1 MTYSPHTSND
11 RAEMLRAI
19 GVSSMDELLAQIP
32 AELRAGGYDW
42 PAALPEPERM
52 AHARALAAKN
62 RALACFAGAGAY
74 DHHVPAAVKALVQRG
89 EFLTA
94 YTPYQAEASQGTL
107 QAIYEFQSSVCAL
120 YGMDASNA
128 SLYDGATALAEAA
141 TAAARITGR
150 KKILLPESLHPEW
163 RDTLKTYFGA
173 RGEPVLET
181 IPCPSG
187 RLEPAEVERRLD
199 DTVAAVVVATP
210 NFFGL
215 LEDGAGIAERAH
227 AKGALLIAA
236 ADPVSL
242 GVLEAPGKWG
252 ADIAVGEGQGLGN
265 ALNYGGPYLGL
276 FACQKAHMRHIPG
289 RICGMTTDAEGK
301 RGFVL
306 TLQAREQHIRRE
318 RAASNICSNE
328 ALCALAATIHLALLG
343 PEGLKEVAELC
354 VDKAHRLAEKA
365 CAVPGF
371 RLRFEGPFFHEF
383 VLECP
388 VPAERVRNALLKEGL
403 LAGVPLGRFDKALK
417 NSLLVCATETRT
429 DGEIDRYAAALGRVS
444 K

>member
-1 MTYSPHTSND
+1 MYFPHTEAE

-19 GVSSMDELLAQIP
+19 GVASMDELLAQVP
-32 AELRAGGYDW
+32 AELRAGGVDW
-42 PAALPEPERM
+42 PAALTEPELL
-52 AHARALAAKN
+52 AHARSLAAKN
-62 RALACFAGAGAY
+62 RALACFAGAGVQ
-74 DHHVPAAVKALVQRG
+74 DHFVPAAVTALVQRG

-107 QAIYEFQSSVCAL
+107 QAIYEFQSSIAAL
-120 YGMDASNA
+120 YGMDAANA

-141 TAAARITGR
+141 AAAARITGR
-150 KKILLPESLHPEW
+150 RKILLPESLHPEW
-163 RDTLKTYFGA
+163 RDVLATYFRA
-173 RGEPVLET
+173 KGEPELVR

-187 RLEPAEVERRLD
+187 RLELSAVEEWLD

-210 NFFGL
+210 NFYGL
-215 LEDGAGIAERAH
+215 LEDGAGLASLAH
-227 AKGALLIAA
+227 EKGAMLIAA

-242 GVLEAPGKWG
+242 GVLEAPGAWG

-276 FACQKAHMRHIPG
+276 FACKKAHMRHMPG
-289 RICGMTTDAEGK
+289 RIAGMTTDADGK

-343 PEGLKEVAELC
+343 PEGLKEAAELC
-354 VDKAHRLAEKA
+354 VDKAHRLAEKV

-371 RLRFEGPFFHEF
+371 RLRFEGAFFNEF

-388 VPAERVRNALLKEGL
+388 VSAERVVKALGKDGL
-403 LAGVPLGRFDKALK
+403 LAGVPLGRVDRALK
-417 NSLLVCATETRT
+417 NSLLVCVTEQRT
-429 DGEIDRYAAALGRVS
+429 DEELDRFAAALKKVAR
-444 K
+444 

>member
-1 MTYSPHTSND
+1 MYSPHTTAD
-11 RAEMLRAI
+11 REAMLQAI
-19 GVSSMDELLAQIP
+19 GVASMDALLAQVP
-32 AELRAGGYDW
+32 ANLRTSGCDW
-42 PAALPEPERM
+42 PPALGEADLM
-52 AHARALAAKN
+52 AHARELASKN
-62 RALACFAGAGAY
+62 RPLACFAGAGAQ
-74 DHHVPAAVKALVQRG
+74 DHYVPAAVKALTQRG

-120 YGMDASNA
+120 YGMDAANA
-128 SLYDGATALAEAA
+128 SLYDGATALAEAV

-150 KKILLPESLHPEW
+150 KRILLPESLHPEW
-163 RDTLKTYFGA
+163 RDVLKTYFGA
-173 RGEPVLET
+173 KSDLKLELV
-181 IPCPSG
+181 PCPSG
-187 RLEPAEVERRLD
+187 RLDPSEVEKRLD

-215 LEDGAGIAERAH
+215 LEDGAALAEPAH
-227 AKGALLIAA
+227 AKGALLIAV

-242 GVLEAPGKWG
+242 GLLEAPGIWG

-276 FACQKAHMRHIPG
+276 FACKKAHMRHVPG
-289 RICGMTTDAEGK
+289 RICGLTTDAEGK

-343 PEGLKEVAELC
+343 PAGLKEVAELC

-371 RLRFEGPFFHEF
+371 RLRFDGPFFNEF

-388 VPAERVRNALLKEGL
+388 VSADRVRNALMKERL
-403 LAGVPLGRFDKALK
+403 LAGVPLARFDKSMK
-417 NSLLVCATETRT
+417 NSLLLCATESRS
-429 DGEIDRYAAALGRVS
+429 DEEIDRFAATLGRILR
-444 K
+444 

>member
-1 MTYSPHTSND
+1 MYSPHTAAD

-19 GVSSMDELLAQIP
+19 GVASMDDLLAQVP
-32 AELRAGGYDW
+32 ANLRAGGYDW
-42 PAALPEPERM
+42 PAALSEPELM
-52 AHARALAAKN
+52 AHARGLAAKN
-62 RALACFAGAGAY
+62 RPLACFAGAGAY

-120 YGMDASNA
+120 YGMDAANA
-128 SLYDGATALAEAA
+128 SLYDGATALAEAVA
-141 TAAARITGR
+141 AAARITGR
-150 KKILLPESLHPEW
+150 RKILLPESLHPEW
-163 RDTLKTYFGA
+163 RDVLKTYFGA
-173 RGEPVLET
+173 RGEPTLET

-187 RLEPAEVERRLD
+187 RMDLTEVEKRLD
-199 DTVAAVVVATP
+199 DAAAAVVVATP

-227 AKGALLIAA
+227 AKGALLVAA

-242 GVLEAPGKWG
+242 GVLEAPGAWG

-276 FACQKAHMRHIPG
+276 FACKKAHMRHIPG
-289 RICGMTTDAEGK
+289 RICGLTADAEGK

-318 RAASNICSNE
+318 RASSNICSNE

-343 PEGLKEVAELC
+343 PEGLREVAELC
-354 VDKAHRLAEKA
+354 VDKTHRLAEKA

-371 RLRFEGPFFHEF
+371 RLRFAGTFFHEF

-388 VPAERVRNALLKEGL
+388 VPADRVRNALLKEGL
-403 LAGVPLGRFDKALK
+403 LAGVPLGRCGAALK
-417 NSLLVCATETRT
+417 NSLLVCATEQRT
-429 DGEIDRYAAALGRVS
+429 DDEIERYVAALGRVAR
-444 K
+444 

>member
-1 MTYSPHTSND
+1 MYSPHTAAD

-19 GVSSMDELLAQIP
+19 GVASLEDLLAQVP
-32 AELRAGGYDW
+32 AELRPGAGDW
-42 PAALPEPERM
+42 PPALTEPELM
-52 AHARALAAKN
+52 AHARSLAAKN
-62 RALACFAGAGAY
+62 LTLACFAGAGAQ
-74 DHHVPAAVKALVQRG
+74 DHFIPAAVKALVRRG
-89 EFLTA
+89 EFLSA

-120 YGMDASNA
+120 YGMDVANA
-128 SLYDGATALAEAA
+128 SLYDGATALAEAVA
-141 TAAARITGR
+141 AAARITGR
-150 KKILLPESLHPEW
+150 KKVLVPEVLHPEW
-163 RDTLKTYFGA
+163 RDVLRTYFRA
-173 RGEPVLET
+173 KGEPQLVT
-181 IPCPSG
+181 VSCPEG
-187 RLEPAEVERRLD
+187 RLEPAEVEKQLD
-199 DTVAAVVVATP
+199 DQVAALVVATP
-210 NFFGL
+210 NYFGL
-215 LEDGAGIAERAH
+215 LENGVKLAELAH
-227 AKGALLIAA
+227 AKGALAIAA

-242 GVLEAPGKWG
+242 GVLEAPGVWG

-276 FACQKAHMRHIPG
+276 FACKKAHLRQVPG
-289 RICGMTTDAEGK
+289 RICGLTTDADGK

-343 PEGLKEVAELC
+343 PNGLREAAELC

-365 CAVPGF
+365 AAVPGF
-371 RLRFEGPFFHEF
+371 RLRFDGPFFNEF

-388 VPAERVRNALLKEGL
+388 GPAERVRNRLLREGI
-403 LAGVPLGRFDKALK
+403 LAGVPLGRLFKPLK
-417 NSLLVCATETRT
+417 NCLLVCATEQRT
-429 DGEIDRYAAALGRVS
+429 EEELDRFVAALGRAA

>member
-1 MTYSPHTSND
+1 
-11 RAEMLRAI
+11 
-19 GVSSMDELLAQIP
+19 
-32 AELRAGGYDW
+32 
-42 PAALPEPERM
+42 
-52 AHARALAAKN
+52 LAAKN
-62 RALACFAGAGAY
+62 KPLVCFAGAGAQ
-74 DHHVPAAVKALVQRG
+74 DHFIPAAVKALVRRG
-89 EFLTA
+89 EFMTA

-128 SLYDGATALAEAA
+128 SLYDGATALAEAVA
-141 TAAARITGR
+141 AAARITGR
-150 KKILLPESLHPEW
+150 RKILLPESLHPEW

-173 RGEPVLET
+173 KGEPVLELV
-181 IPCPSG
+181 PCPAG
-187 RLEPAEVERRLD
+187 RLDPAAVAKRLD
-199 DTVAAVVVATP
+199 ATVAALVVATP
-210 NFFGL
+210 NCLGL
-215 LEDGAGIAERAH
+215 LEDGAALAELAH
-227 AKGALLIAA
+227 ARGALLVAA

-242 GVLEAPGKWG
+242 GVLEPPGAWG

-276 FACQKAHMRHIPG
+276 FACKKAHLRHVPG
-289 RICGMTTDAEGK
+289 RIVGLTTDAAGQ
-301 RGFVL
+301 RGYVL

-343 PEGLKEVAELC
+343 PAGLREVAELC

-365 CAVPGF
+365 GAVPGF
-371 RLRFEGPFFHEF
+371 RLRYAGPFFNEF

-388 VPAERVRNALLKEGL
+388 VPAERVRTALLKKGI
-403 LAGVPLGRFDKALK
+403 LAGVPLGRQYRGMA
-417 NSLLVCATETRT
+417 NSLLVCVTETRT
-429 DGEIDRYAAALGRVS
+429 EEELDRFVAALEGVA

>member
-1 MTYSPHTSND
+1 MYSPHTAAD

-19 GVSSMDELLAQIP
+19 GVSSMDDLLTQVP
-32 AELRAGGYDW
+32 ANLRAGGYDW
-42 PAALPEPERM
+42 PAALGEAELT
-52 AHARALAAKN
+52 AHARGLAAQNKP
-62 RALACFAGAGAY
+62 LACFAGAGAQ
-74 DHHVPAAVKALVQRG
+74 DHYVPAAVKALTQRG

-120 YGMDASNA
+120 YGMDAANA
-128 SLYDGATALAEAA
+128 SLYDGATALAEAV

-150 KKILLPESLHPEW
+150 RKILLPAALHPEW
-163 RDTLKTYFGA
+163 RDTLKTYFGTTRA
-173 RGEPVLET
+173 LVLED

-187 RLEPAEVERRLD
+187 RLEPAEVEKRMD
-199 DTVAAVVVATP
+199 GAVAALVVATP

-215 LEDGAGIAERAH
+215 LEDGAALAEKAH
-227 AKGALLIAA
+227 AAGALLIAA

-242 GVLEAPGKWG
+242 GVLEAPGVWG

-276 FACQKAHMRHIPG
+276 FACKKAHMRHIPG
-289 RICGMTTDAEGK
+289 RICGMTVDAEGK

-318 RAASNICSNE
+318 RAASNICSNQ

-365 CAVPGF
+365 CAVPGY
-371 RLRFEGPFFHEF
+371 RLRFDGPFFNEF

-388 VPAERVRNALLKEGL
+388 VPADRVRNALLKAGL
-403 LAGVPLGRFDKALK
+403 LAGVPLGRLGKGMK
-417 NSLLVCATETRT
+417 KSLLVCATEQRT
-429 DGEIDRYAAALGRVS
+429 DEEIERFAAALGRVVR
-444 K
+444 

>member
-1 MTYSPHTSND
+1 
-11 RAEMLRAI
+11 
-19 GVSSMDELLAQIP
+19 
-32 AELRAGGYDW
+32 
-42 PAALPEPERM
+42 M
-52 AHARALAAKN
+52 AHARAMAAKN
-62 RALACFAGAGAY
+62 KPLACFAGAAAR
-74 DHHVPAAVKALVQRG
+74 DHFVPAAVKALIQRG

-120 YGMDASNA
+120 YGMEAANA

-141 TAAARITGR
+141 AAAARITGR
-150 KKILLPESLHPEW
+150 KKILLPESLNPEW
-163 RDTLKTYFGA
+163 RDVLKTYFGA
-173 RGEPVLET
+173 KGEPTLE
-181 IPCPSG
+181 IVPCPSG
-187 RLEPAEVERRLD
+187 RMERTEVEKRLD
-199 DTVAAVVVATP
+199 DTAAAVIVATP

-215 LEDGAGIAERAH
+215 LEDGAGIAAQAH
-227 AKGALLIAA
+227 AQGALLIAV

-242 GVLEAPGKWG
+242 GVLEAPGAWG

-276 FACQKAHMRHIPG
+276 FACKKAHMRHVPG
-289 RICGMTTDAEGK
+289 RICGLTTDAAGQ

-343 PEGLKEVAELC
+343 PDGLKEVAELC

-371 RLRFEGPFFHEF
+371 RLRFDGPFFDEF
-383 VLECP
+383 ALECP

-403 LAGVPLGRFDKALK
+403 LAGVPLGRRDKSLK
-417 NSLLVCATETRT
+417 NVLLVCATEQRT
-429 DGEIDRYAAALGRVS
+429 DEEIDRFVAALGRIA
-444 K
+444 

>member
-1 MTYSPHTSND
+1 MYSPHTTVD
-11 RAEMLRAI
+11 REEMLRAI
-19 GVSSMDELLAQIP
+19 GVSSIDELLAQVP
-32 AELRAGGYDW
+32 PELRSPGFDW
-42 PAALPEPERM
+42 PPALTEPELM
-52 AHARALAAKN
+52 AHARGLAANNKP
-62 RALACFAGAGAY
+62 LACFAGAGAQ
-74 DHHVPAAVKALVQRG
+74 DHFIPAAVKALTQRG

-107 QAIYEFQSSVCAL
+107 QAIYEFQSSVCAH
-120 YGMDASNA
+120 YGMDAANA
-128 SLYDGATALAEAA
+128 SLYDGATALAEAVA
-141 TAAARITGR
+141 AAARITGR
-150 KKILLPESLHPEW
+150 KKVLIPASLHPEW

-173 RGEPVLET
+173 RGEPTLE
-181 IPCPSG
+181 IVPCPSG
-187 RLEPAEVERRLD
+187 RLDPDEAERRLD
-199 DTVAAVVVATP
+199 GTVAAVVATTP

-215 LEDGAGIAERAH
+215 LEQGTVLAEKAH
-227 AKGALLIAA
+227 AAGALLIAG

-242 GVLEAPGKWG
+242 GVLEAPGAWG

-276 FACQKAHMRHIPG
+276 FACKKTHMRHVPG
-289 RICGMTTDAEGK
+289 RICGLTADADGR

-371 RLRFEGPFFHEF
+371 RLRFDGPFFNEF

-388 VPAERVRNALLKEGL
+388 MPAERVRNALLKEGI
-403 LAGVPLGRFDKALK
+403 LAGVPLGRHDKVMK
-417 NSLLVCATETRT
+417 NSLLVCATESRT
-429 DGEIDRYAAALGRVS
+429 DEEIDRFALALGRIAR
-444 K
+444 

>member
-1 MTYSPHTSND
+1 MYSPHTAAD

-19 GVSSMDELLAQIP
+19 GVASLDELVGQIP
-32 AELRAGGYDW
+32 ATLRAGGYAW
-42 PAALPEPERM
+42 PAALPEPELM

-62 RALACFAGAGAY
+62 KPLACFAGAGAR
-74 DHHVPAAVKALVQRG
+74 DHFVPAAVKALVQRG

-120 YGMDASNA
+120 YGMEAANA

-141 TAAARITGR
+141 AAAARITGR
-150 KKILLPESLHPEW
+150 KKILLPESLNSEW
-163 RDTLKTYFGA
+163 RDVLKTYFGA
-173 RGEPVLET
+173 KGEPTLE
-181 IPCPSG
+181 IVPCPSG
-187 RLEPAEVERRLD
+187 RMERAEVERRLD

-215 LEDGAGIAERAH
+215 LEDGAGIAAQAH
-227 AKGALLIAA
+227 AKGALLIAV

-242 GVLEAPGKWG
+242 GVLEAPGAWG

-276 FACQKAHMRHIPG
+276 FACKKAHVRHVPG
-289 RICGMTTDAEGK
+289 RICGLTTDAEGK

-365 CAVPGF
+365 GAVPGF
-371 RLRFEGPFFHEF
+371 RLRFEGPFFDEF
-383 VLECP
+383 ALECP
-388 VPAERVRNALLKEGL
+388 VPAERVRNALLKEGI
-403 LAGVPLGRFDKALK
+403 LAGVPLGRFDRNLK
-417 NSLLVCATETRT
+417 NVLLVCATERRI
-429 DGEIDRYAAALGRVS
+429 DEEIDRFVAALGRIVR
-444 K
+444 